1 MQIAQNAQI
10 NAILSNRNSTN
21 NMLVYKSYLRKFV
34 LFALFACFWYSHL
47 SRANVDSFRTYRISV
62 APAIYPD
69 YREGKRLERG

>member
-34 LFALFACFWYSHL
+34 LFALFACF
-47 SRANVDSFRTYRISV
+47 
-62 APAIYPD
+62 
-69 YREGKRLERG
+69 